1 MKNILKMFLIS
12 FLIVITACTSQ
23 VGKFTAISTNNVRG
37 LEHVGKKRDEVIETS
52 EKSCTHRVYLTRVAA
67 GLLTFGVAWFM
78 PQFDLQL
85 GDDSDDRLTNAVDKA
100 IKVGKKSVFDGDMLV
115 NATIKE
121 KNIIVPFIYGYK
133 CVIAEGD
140 VVSSVTRTKGFL
152 EKQ

>member
-1 MKNILKMFLIS
+1 MQTIIKTFIIGSLLFS
-12 FLIVITACTSQ
+12 AACTTQ

-37 LEHVGKKRDEVIETS
+37 LEHAGKKRDEVIEAS
-52 EKSCTHRVYLTRVAA
+52 EKSCNHRIYVTRTLA
-67 GLLTFGVAWFM
+67 GLVLIFPWFM
-78 PQFDLQL
+78 PAFDISL
-85 GDDSDDRLTNAVDKA
+85 GDDSKDRLTNAVDKA
-100 IKVGKKSVFDGDMLV
+100 IKTGKRSVFDGDMLV

-121 KNIIVPFIYGYK
+121 KNIIIPLIYGYK